1 MNIDLSACA
10 IGIEFGSTRIKAVLT
25 GPDHTP
31 LATGSYGWENRMED
45 GVWVYHLEDVVTG
58 MRACY
63 RALREDA
70 ERKLGCP
77 LRRVGAIGISGMMH
91 GYLVLGRDFEQIA
104 PFRTWRNTIT
114 AQAAAILS
122 ARFGHNIPQRWSVA
136 HLYQA
141 ILNGEE
147 HVPQLGWLVTLSVYV
162 HHLLTGRMVVGVGE
176 ASGMLAYNEAD
187 GGFDRRMVQ
196 SFDVLITPYG
206 FPWRLEDV
214 LPEVLPAGADA
225 GCLTAE
231 GARLL
236 DESGTLEAGIPFC
249 PPEGDAATGMVA
261 TNAVYPR
268 SGSISAGTSGF
279 VLLVLEQPL
288 THWYPEVDVVATPTG
303 KPVAMAHCNT
313 CTTEIDAWARLFAD
327 LLRRCGQSVDMNA
340 LYQRLYTIAL
350 EGRPDGGGMVAFNY
364 YSGEPLSETAQGRP
378 MLVRLPDAEMDL
390 ANLMRAQLYGALAT
404 LRLGIDLLRQ
414 KENVRIDRLIGHGG
428 FFKTPHAGQQILADV
443 FDVPAVVLETA
454 GEGGPWGMAMLAAY
468 RAEHTPGQTLEDF
481 LRTCV
486 FADTASETLAPDAA
500 GVAGFARYFERY
512 CAAIPAQHAAADM
525 T

>member
-176 ASGMLAYNEAD
+176 ASGMLAYNEA
-187 GGFDRRMVQ
+187 
-196 SFDVLITPYG
+196 T
-206 FPWRLEDV
+206 
-214 LPEVLPAGADA
+214 AA
-225 GCLTAE
+225 LT
-231 GARLL
+231 
-236 DESGTLEAGIPFC
+236 
-249 PPEGDAATGMVA
+249 
-261 TNAVYPR
+261 
-268 SGSISAGTSGF
+268 
-279 VLLVLEQPL
+279 
-288 THWYPEVDVVATPTG
+288 
-303 KPVAMAHCNT
+303 
-313 CTTEIDAWARLFAD
+313 DAWCR
-327 LLRRCGQSVDMNA
+327 A
-340 LYQRLYTIAL
+340 LT
-350 EGRPDGGGMVAFNY
+350 
-364 YSGEPLSETAQGRP
+364 S
-378 MLVRLPDAEMDL
+378 
-390 ANLMRAQLYGALAT
+390 
-404 LRLGIDLLRQ
+404 
-414 KENVRIDRLIGHGG
+414 
-428 FFKTPHAGQQILADV
+428 
-443 FDVPAVVLETA
+443 
-454 GEGGPWGMAMLAAY
+454 
-468 RAEHTPGQTLEDF
+468 
-481 LRTCV
+481 
-486 FADTASETLAPDAA
+486 
-500 GVAGFARYFERY
+500 
-512 CAAIPAQHAAADM
+512 
-525 T
+525 

>member
-31 LATGSYGWENRMED
+31 LATGSYGWENR
-45 GVWVYHLEDVVTG
+45 
-58 MRACY
+58 
-63 RALREDA
+63 
-70 ERKLGCP
+70 
-77 LRRVGAIGISGMMH
+77 H

-122 ARFGHNIPQRWSVA
+122 ARFGHNIPQRWCVA

-196 SFDVLITPYG
+196 SFDELIAPYG

-481 LRTCV
+481 LQTCV
-486 FADTASETLAPDAA
+486 FADAASKTLAPDPA

>member
-122 ARFGHNIPQRWSVA
+122 ARFGHNIPQRWCVA

-196 SFDVLITPYG
+196 SFDELIAPYG
-206 FPWRLEDV
+206 FPWRPPV
-214 LPEVLPAGADA
+214 RTQDA
-225 GCLTAE
+225 SRRRAHACSMRA
-231 GARLL
+231 ARWKRA
-236 DESGTLEAGIPFC
+236 SRSVRRRATRRRAWSRPMRSIRAAAAS
-249 PPEGDAATGMVA
+249 PPE
-261 TNAVYPR
+261 
-268 SGSISAGTSGF
+268 
-279 VLLVLEQPL
+279 
-288 THWYPEVDVVATPTG
+288 
-303 KPVAMAHCNT
+303 
-313 CTTEIDAWARLFAD
+313 
-327 LLRRCGQSVDMNA
+327 RRA
-340 LYQRLYTIAL
+340 LCCWCSSSR
-350 EGRPDGGGMVAFNY
+350 
-364 YSGEPLSETAQGRP
+364 
-378 MLVRLPDAEMDL
+378 
-390 ANLMRAQLYGALAT
+390 
-404 LRLGIDLLRQ
+404 
-414 KENVRIDRLIGHGG
+414 
-428 FFKTPHAGQQILADV
+428 
-443 FDVPAVVLETA
+443 
-454 GEGGPWGMAMLAAY
+454 
-468 RAEHTPGQTLEDF
+468 
-481 LRTCV
+481 
-486 FADTASETLAPDAA
+486 
-500 GVAGFARYFERY
+500 
-512 CAAIPAQHAAADM
+512 
-525 T
+525 

>member
-1 MNIDLSACA
+1 M
-10 IGIEFGSTRIKAVLT
+10 
-25 GPDHTP
+25 
-31 LATGSYGWENRMED
+31 
-45 GVWVYHLEDVVTG
+45 
-58 MRACY
+58 
-63 RALREDA
+63 
-70 ERKLGCP
+70 
-77 LRRVGAIGISGMMH
+77 
-91 GYLVLGRDFEQIA
+91 
-104 PFRTWRNTIT
+104 
-114 AQAAAILS
+114 AA
-122 ARFGHNIPQRWSVA
+122 
-136 HLYQA
+136 
-141 ILNGEE
+141 
-147 HVPQLGWLVTLSVYV
+147 
-162 HHLLTGRMVVGVGE
+162 
-176 ASGMLAYNEAD
+176 
-187 GGFDRRMVQ
+187 
-196 SFDVLITPYG
+196 
-206 FPWRLEDV
+206 
-214 LPEVLPAGADA
+214 VLPAGADA

-481 LRTCV
+481 LQTCV
-486 FADTASETLAPDAA
+486 FAGTASDTLAPDPA